1 MVFEV
6 KSPILG
12 FDSLTKV
19 EVKKIDNFFSSL
31 KDAESSL
38 PTFTLV
44 NPYALRE
51 YSFDIPAA
59 IRVLLNLKEDT
70 KVEVYNII
78 VLQNPIEKS
87 VVNFLAPLVFN
98 MDNMTMGQVVLDA
111 RDYENFMVAD
121 EISKYLA
128 D

>member
-12 FDSLTKV
+12 FDSLTTV
-19 EVKKIDNFFSSL
+19 EVKKIANFFSSL

-59 IRVLLNLKEDT
+59 IR
-70 KVEVYNII
+70 
-78 VLQNPIEKS
+78 
-87 VVNFLAPLVFN
+87 A
-98 MDNMTMGQVVLDA
+98 
-111 RDYENFMVAD
+111 
-121 EISKYLA
+121 
-128 D
+128 

>member
-1 MVFEV
+1 M
-6 KSPILG
+6 
-12 FDSLTKV
+12 
-19 EVKKIDNFFSSL
+19 
-31 KDAESSL
+31 
-38 PTFTLV
+38 
-44 NPYALRE
+44 
-51 YSFDIPAA
+51 
-59 IRVLLNLKEDT
+59 NLKEDT